1 MKNEAEHQ
9 DRPGDNNQRIG
20 RELYNKDRNREQQP
34 KSQRYAYRGEND
46 MKWDEGNYF
55 HTGPSPR
62 GAQDRDRQAESGR
75 HYTGN
80 RPAPYQSDR
89 GSFQTGHYG
98 SRSESPYRNE
108 NQYLNHGY
116 RGQGSGIQQTY
127 RPSMGGGS
135 QPGNYNE
142 PPSSQDSLWRE
153 GPGTRSRYKETDYRY
168 GSGSHNWYHEGRYS
182 PDQEPESH
190 DKRGFFTRVRDTWDD
205 IMHSDDPEYKPQNRY
220 DPERR
225 AEQLSSR
232 KRYGSEPFQDR
243 NFDRG
248 YEGGPRWADEVDSG
262 EDNYYKDFNRSQR
275 NRR

>member
-1 MKNEAEHQ
+1 MEKREENYGK
-9 DRPGDNNQRIG
+9 PGDENQRIG
-20 RELYNKDRNREQQP
+20 RELYNKDKEREQQHP
-34 KSQRYAYRGEND
+34 TQRYAYRGEND
-46 MKWDEGNYF
+46 RKWDEGNYF

-89 GSFQTGHYG
+89 GSYQSGHYG

-108 NQYLNHGY
+108 SQYLNHGY
-116 RGQGSGIQQTY
+116 RGQESGRQQTY
-127 RPSMGGGS
+127 RPSMGAGS

-142 PPSSQDSLWRE
+142 PPTSQDSLWRE
-153 GPGTRSRYKETDYRY
+153 GPGSRSRYKETDYRY
-168 GSGSHNWYHEGRYS
+168 GSGSHNWYSEGRYS
-182 PDQEPESH
+182 PNVEPENQ
-190 DKRGFFTRVRDTWDD
+190 DKRGFFKRVRDTWDD
-205 IMHSDDPEYKPQNRY
+205 IMHSDDPEYRPHNRY

-232 KRYGSEPFQDR
+232 HRYGSEPYQDR

-248 YEGGPRWADEVDSG
+248 YEGGPRWADETDSG
-262 EDNYYKDFNRSQR
+262 RDNYYKDSDRNQR
-275 NRR
+275 YRR